1 VVNDILGGPKQM
13 APAQVGGKP
22 AEASKV
28 VNPAVIEHI
37 YEGQKRGL
45 TDGTCVAEMVPI
57 DGISN
62 PDMINGGVDFWAI
75 GTGDGET
82 TYGSLDVL
90 YNHRLFS
97 LMSLPV
103 SWEGGLGIGYLRREG
118 RDGWAPSAI
127 LGILTPPLYL
137 IHGLW
142 RNEIGAQAKGYVL
155 VASGPDQANGYGSAF
170 LRSSLEVA
178 TWILRLQAGPTV
190 DFRTGRLGIVGG
202 LGLEF
207 PGTRWIAGGGSL
219 KDF

>member
-1 VVNDILGGPKQM
+1 
-13 APAQVGGKP
+13 
-22 AEASKV
+22 
-28 VNPAVIEHI
+28 
-37 YEGQKRGL
+37 
-45 TDGTCVAEMVPI
+45 MVPI

-62 PDMINGGVDFWAI
+62 PALINGGVDFWAI
-75 GTGDGET
+75 GTGDSAT
-82 TYGSLDVL
+82 TYGCRLDVL

-103 SWEGGLGIGYLRREG
+103 FWEGGLGIGYLRREG

-127 LGILTPPLYL
+127 LGGP
-137 IHGLW
+137 
-142 RNEIGAQAKGYVL
+142 GAAALPRFTGSGGTRS
-155 VASGPDQANGYGSAF
+155 ARRRRATSWSRAGPDQANGYGSAF

-190 DFRTGRLGIVGG
+190 DFRTGRLGIVAG